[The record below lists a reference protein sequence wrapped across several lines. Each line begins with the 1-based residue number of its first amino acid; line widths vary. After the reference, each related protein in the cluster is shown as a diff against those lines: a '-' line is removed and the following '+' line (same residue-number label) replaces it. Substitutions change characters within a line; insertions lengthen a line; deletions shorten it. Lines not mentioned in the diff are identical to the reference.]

1 VIVDRPPARAL
12 ERAQT
17 AVVAD
22 DAHEADTLA
31 GSLHATGSRSHAPLG
46 VPDAWLRR
54 RGVEGR
60 QRVSRSHTARYL
72 ISPPPDARVA
82 PSRLAALSPQRAPEG
97 RHGGLS
103 VAVVMSSKVAWIF
116 ASPCNNRTC
125 EVSFRPGIWKLQQLP
140 SSQLRGH
147 LSRRH
152 APPHRHLRG
161 GSRLKWCRRWA
172 CSVSWRVWR
181 APPSARAARRRTP

>member
-17 AVVAD
+17 AAVAD

-82 PSRLAALSPQRAPEG
+82 PSRQGYLQA
-97 RHGGLS
+97 GLS
-103 VAVVMSSKVAWIF
+103 LI
-116 ASPCNNRTC
+116 
-125 EVSFRPGIWKLQQLP
+125 G
-140 SSQLRGH
+140 
-147 LSRRH
+147 
-152 APPHRHLRG
+152 
-161 GSRLKWCRRWA
+161 
-172 CSVSWRVWR
+172 
-181 APPSARAARRRTP
+181 